1 MKRIIFAVAVLLA
14 VFTSCDDKL
23 DIIPKGQTTLETVTD
38 LEYLLN
44 NTIVIGTPM
53 MDLGI
58 VCNECYGMSMN
69 VPSQLLQT
77 NTNEYAWL
85 AYDEKVDR
93 AALTSTDSRYNE
105 AYKYI
110 NYMNTII
117 EKAPHADG
125 DDNKRKQIIAEA
137 HIMRAYLH
145 WLLVN
150 IYAKQYDAATA
161 ATEGGIPYVRSTSV
175 FETKAKNTVAEVYEY
190 ILEDCS
196 EENISAL
203 PLHSTD
209 VVRGDQAWGNAVRAK
224 ALMQMKRYSEALVYA
239 QRALEINGTIEDRS
253 NIPVQYDWILPK
265 QSPNNYIYMNDL
277 IAPFGEV
284 ASIET
289 MQLFEPGDYVNEYA
303 CQMGMP
309 PEEPGEIDP
318 MSRAWSYLMG
328 YMISGVSGA
337 YMFTGM
343 SAYVNAYGITAE
355 RMYYVAAECMIRTNQ
370 IQEGLD
376 LVNKVRE
383 YRIDKEHYAPLSAET
398 EAEAMALLQPCK
410 WIECIATYENFF
422 DCKRWN
428 SEPDYRRTITRTI
441 YDDDMNPV
449 TYELS
454 PDSPLWVFPFPAD
467 AVSRNPTLTQ
477 NY

>member
-1 MKRIIFAVAVLLA
+1 MKRIIFAVAVAL
-14 VFTSCDDKL
+14 VTFTSCDSKL

-58 VCNECYGMSMN
+58 VCNECYGMSIN
-69 VPSQLLQT
+69 VPSQLTQT

-85 AYDEKVDR
+85 TYDEKVDR

-117 EKAPHADG
+117 EKAPDATG
-125 DDNKRKQIIAEA
+125 DDSKREQIIAEA

-150 IYAKQYDAATA
+150 IYARQYDEATA
-161 ATEGGIPYVRSTSV
+161 ATEGGIPYVTSTSV
-175 FETKAKNTVAEVYEY
+175 FETKKKNTVAEVYEY
-190 ILEDCS
+190 ILEDCA
-196 EENISAL
+196 EEYIAAL
-203 PLHSTD
+203 PQHATD

-224 ALMQMKRYSEALVYA
+224 VLMQMKRYGDALVYA

-253 NIPVQYDWILPK
+253 YILEQYDWILPK

-277 IAPFGEV
+277 IAPFGEI

-289 MQLFEPGDYVNEYA
+289 MQKFEPGDYVNEHA
-303 CQMGMP
+303 TQMGMP
-309 PEEPGEIDP
+309 PAEPGVIDP

-328 YMISGVSGA
+328 YMLSGVPGA

-355 RMYYVAAECMIRTNQ
+355 RMYYTAAECLIRTNK
-370 IQEGLD
+370 IQQGLD
-376 LVNKVRE
+376 LVNKVRK
-383 YRIDKEHYAPLSAET
+383 YRIDAEHYEPLSANT
-398 EAEAMALLQPCK
+398 EVEAMALLQPCK

-428 SEPDYRRTITRTI
+428 SEPNYRKTITRTL
-441 YDDDMNPV
+441 YDDDMNPTV
-449 TYELS
+449 YELD

-467 AVSRNPTLTQ
+467 AVSRNTTLTQ